1 MLSFSAL
8 EELVSRNTKASENIK
23 LGGGGQTDSFNIMIF
38 KNFNTNHMNTKSG
51 LRTEEYT

>member
-8 EELVSRNTKASENIK
+8 EKLVSRSTKASENPK
-23 LGGGGQTDSFNIMIF
+23 LGGGQRDSFNIMIF
-38 KNFNTNHMNTKSG
+38 KIFNTNHMNTKSG